1 LNYPVTTDIL
11 LNLLHD
17 DGYSLG
23 EVVALDRGV
32 SRWHLDAS
40 KDGER
45 YVAAT
50 MLMELCGWD
59 LKDG

>member
-1 LNYPVTTDIL
+1 L

-23 EVVALDRGV
+23 EVVAIERGGF
-32 SRWHLDAS
+32 RWHMDAS

-45 YVAAT
+45 FISIHEDRYMAAA

-59 LKDG
+59 LEDG